1 MPNSTT
7 SITRNLG
14 AKQMLN
20 KVPQITA
27 VFWVIKILTTG
38 MGEALADYFDHAFE
52 PLVVVAL
59 SGLALAA
66 ALWIQLR
73 AERFIAWRYWSA
85 VSLVSVFGTLG
96 ADAVHVILGVPYWV
110 SSIGFLVGILATF
123 SWWQFVE
130 GSISIG
136 TITTTRRELFYWAI
150 VLGTFAL
157 GTAAGDMTAMNF
169 KWGFLASGII
179 FSVAF
184 ALPLMFDLV
193 LRKRIN
199 EAVSQASERGGV
211 FAFWAAY
218 VITRPLG
225 ASYADWLALPGERG
239 GLGWGTLPVSVAMIT
254 AIVLFVAL
262 NRRSAKV

>member
-1 MPNSTT
+1 
-7 SITRNLG
+7 
-14 AKQMLN
+14 MLN

-27 VFWVIKILTTG
+27 VFWTIKILTTG

-52 PLVVVAL
+52 PIVVVAL

-66 ALWIQLR
+66 ILWIQLR
-73 AERFIAWRYWSA
+73 ADRFIAWRYWSA
-85 VSLVSVFGTLG
+85 VALVSVFGTLA

-110 SSIGFLVGILATF
+110 SSVGFLVGILAIF
-123 SWWQFVE
+123 IWWQRVE
-130 GSISIG
+130 GSISID

-169 KWGFLASGII
+169 EWGFLASGII

-184 ALPLMFDLV
+184 AVPLVIDLA
-193 LRKRIN
+193 LGKRKR
-199 EAVSQASERGGV
+199 EAVNLASERGTV
-211 FAFWAAY
+211 LAFWAAY

-239 GLGWGTLPVSVAMIT
+239 GLGWGTLPVSLAMIA